1 MSPIRAIL
9 QKHSAGPETAI
20 DFRSHQVRQVHWAGS
35 AFEIDGAEGTC
46 RVGRKRSRVRGVG
59 VPVGLSHWLRQSSE
73 TQATVTSCLG
83 RIG

>member
-1 MSPIRAIL
+1 MSPIRTIL
-9 QKHSAGPETAI
+9 PKHSAGPETAI
-20 DFRSHQVRQVHWAGS
+20 DFRFHQGRQVHWAGS